1 MHPHRQAAERDIKRR
16 LAQFKKSDES
26 KDAHDMADAVH
37 QHEGHLH
44 KGEPKTKLKL
54 RRGGRA
60 KEVEGH
66 DGKKRLDRASG
77 GRTRHRDMGGAMPPT
92 GPMAQNGQ
100 VSPQMM
106 QQIRAAQAQRGMG
119 MAPQGAAPNGMPP
132 TAAKRGGRLKRAAG
146 GRAMGG
152 GMPMEMGGSKAKSK
166 GKDGKAGNKVNVIV
180 APGGGGGAGPGAG
193 GARPVPVPV
202 PVRRSAPPP
211 GAGGPPPGAAMPP
224 PRPMP
229 PPGMAGPGGPPG
241 GGMPM
246 PPPGG
251 IKRGGRAKA
260 HA

>member
-1 MHPHRQAAERDIKRR
+1 MHPHREEASRDRSRRVAKHAEAEDKVQDKAMIVR
-16 LAQFKKSDES
+16 AFKE
-26 KDAHDMADAVH
+26 HDD
-37 QHEGHLH
+37 QLH
-44 KGEPKTKLKL
+44 GGKKTKLKL

-166 GKDGKAGNKVNVIV
+166 GKEGKAGNKVNVIV

-229 PPGMAGPGGPPG
+229 PPGMAGPGAGGPP
-241 GGMPM
+241 MM